1 MGVTMDWKEMIAKI
15 WHDQT
20 GATAVE
26 YGLIL
31 AVIFLAMIG
40 ALGTFGQDFNTLWTQ
55 TTNILAAAMEG

>member
-31 AVIFLAMIG
+31 AVIFLAMIT
-40 ALGTFGQDFNTLWTQ
+40 ALEGFGQSFDQLWTQ
-55 TTNILAAAMEG
+55 TTQVLATAISA